1 MSESVLENL
10 PCCRSMYCFLG
21 LNKTLSHSKPP
32 QRCTGMNGKWKISRK
47 SQNAT
52 WSQNGMKAITGGVA
66 TLLVAQFCEITLTPL
81 KVTSI

>member
-21 LNKTLSHSKPP
+21 LNKTLS
-32 QRCTGMNGKWKISRK
+32 QRCTGMNGKRKISRK

-52 WSQNGMKAITGGVA
+52 WSQNGMKAIAGGVA